1 MRTVLFQSI
10 AIIVMSLS
18 IIGCGGGGGSSST
31 ASSDRGTIV
40 GDIKNFATGTP
51 LAGVTVAT
59 DSQETITA
67 ADGTFTLHN
76 VALSRVALTISKE
89 GFAQT
94 GKIVNLSRDVTQAN
108 VDVNLLPVAYTG
120 TFDPSQ
126 GYTATAG
133 IAQVRL
139 DADVLVDA
147 NGNKPTTAVKYE
159 ITPID
164 PASMTINA
172 MPGDMTVR
180 SGDPLASYG
189 ALTVV
194 FKDSANKP
202 LNLVP
207 GEEATIRI
215 PLSSRGGT
223 PPDTIPLYYYD
234 EVAGVWVEE
243 GSATLSQ
250 NGEYYEG
257 IVGHFST
264 WNADYLYDSI
274 TISGCVQDANGN
286 RVANAV
292 VQMEGFSYN
301 GMTSTHTDANGAFS
315 ILAMENATSLVVAS
329 TSNQVSNTAEVV
341 AETSDVTLDECLI
354 VADVPLTVRLTW
366 GEKPYDLDTHVVGPN
381 DYHIWFINLGSLVS
395 DPFAQLD
402 VDDVTSYGPEV
413 FTALKFPQE
422 GTYHY
427 AVYNFSGTHLPN
439 ISNSPTRVEVTLNG
453 RTQVFTPP
461 AGEKETDVWWNVFD
475 IIVNTQGAITIRPIN
490 SWSPENSGPL
500 SNRGMRTFI
509 MPKKG

>member
-1 MRTVLFQSI
+1 MKSFMFKSI
-10 AIIVMSLS
+10 AIIVISLS
-18 IIGCGGGGGSSST
+18 IIGCGGGGGSDSISVGE
-31 ASSDRGTIV
+31 GTIV
-40 GDIKNFATGTP
+40 GDIKNFSSGNF
-51 LAGVTVAT
+51 LEGVRVVANG
-59 DSQETITA
+59 QETVTA

-76 VALSRVALTISKE
+76 VDLSRTVLSISKE
-89 GFAQT
+89 GFAT
-94 GKIVNLSRDVTQAN
+94 SSKIVNLSRTITQAR
-108 VDVNLLPVAYTG
+108 VDINLLPIAYTG
-120 TFDPSQ
+120 TFDASQ
-126 GYTATAG
+126 RYTATAG
-133 IAQVRL
+133 TAQVVL
-139 DADVLVDA
+139 GANALVDT
-147 NGNKPTTAVKYE
+147 NGERPTAVVTYE

-164 PASMTINA
+164 PASMTITT
-172 MPGDMTVR
+172 MPGDMTVDG
-180 SGDPLASYG
+180 GDPLASYG

-194 FKDSANKP
+194 FKDSTNKP
-202 LNLVP
+202 LNLAS

-215 PLSSRGGT
+215 PLSNRGGT
-223 PPDTIPLYYYD
+223 PPHTIPLYYYD
-234 EVAGVWVEE
+234 EVVGVWVEE
-243 GSATLSQ
+243 GRATLSE

-257 IVGHFST
+257 VVSHFST

-301 GMTSTHTDANGAFS
+301 GMTSTYTDSNGAFS

-366 GEKPYDLDTHVVGPN
+366 GEKPHDLDTHVVGPN
-381 DYHIWFINLGSLVS
+381 DYHIWFVNLGSLVS
-395 DPFAQLD
+395 EPFAQLD

-461 AGEKETDVWWNVFD
+461 VGEKETDVWWNVFD
-475 IIVNTQGAITIRPIN
+475 IIVNAQGAITIRPIN
-490 SWSPENSGPL
+490 SWSSENNGPL
-500 SNRGMRTFI
+500 SNRGMRTFV
-509 MPKKG
+509 MPKKK